1 MKRFLALL
9 ALVLGVVSCQ
19 TEPEGLN
26 VNVGGEVDT
35 IINVTIPEA
44 ETRAGGSN
52 SAAGAFANGV
62 LGTESDN
69 TTMRYILQVYYNGEA
84 SKERKVA
91 YSDEKSVAFDVRLV
105 AGRDYQFVVWAD
117 VVVNGEQDIDNHY
130 VTKDANGFS
139 TLNNITLNG
148 EWNAMDESRDAFT
161 ATEFIQSF
169 NASKPIDITLKR
181 PFAKLR
187 VVTTDIKS
195 LTNLGIV
202 PTTAT
207 VEYTTTHRVAFNA
220 FTGKAAGATESKTHN
235 YTIAEY
241 SNESNTGA
249 EYTLFTDYFF
259 AENDVV
265 KFNFNVYEDA
275 AKTKLIKTNSLNT
288 DINVKRNHLTTIKG
302 NILTENNGFTVTI
315 DDVFN
320 GETEYKVEDI
330 KSGFSLQQAINDARD
345 GVNTVI
351 TLGADIE
358 DGTFPI
364 TVPENKVIT
373 VKLNGKKITAPEESA
388 DRHKYAFD
396 IKGALT
402 LEGEGEVKARGIYN
416 YGKFTLNGATI
427 DACDHNGGYVICY
440 NGAEFTMNSGTIKTS
455 NENGDDPT
463 PGNYDATPIRIES
476 GAKATI
482 NGGTI
487 TNVSNYT
494 FALDNYG
501 DTTINGGEMI
511 SVHSTV
517 STYGTMTINGGS
529 FKCNGLEGITAH
541 ALVAWDGSETTI
553 NGGTFDGKDNYN
565 GFNIDA
571 VSGAVV
577 NINGGEFLHVH
588 SGSLYGDGTINVM
601 GGFYYDDPTA
611 RVATGYLTIE
621 INPTLYTVMKGSVE
635 NGVNTYVVE
644 NTMDLTAFSKIVDK
658 GATFE
663 GDVVKLT
670 EDITLPEENWNPIGD
685 NRTDTAFSGT
695 FDGQNHTISGAKIS
709 GDFCWDGSVYG
720 SKEGWGL
727 FSVLDGATVKN
738 VKLDDEVFASYTVIS
753 GGVAGYA
760 YDTTFENID
769 ITNTK
774 IAGYNWYTGGVVGWA
789 GGNCTFKDINLDSSV
804 VVGTLWDSHGQ
815 NAGGI
820 AGGVSGTGTYTIE
833 DCNIACVMDV
843 INDVTSN
850 YKWWIYRVSGM
861 IIGNTNTTEAQYNTV
876 VTATATN
883 VTCKNVTVTYG
894 DWMNYHYCEG
904 YWNRGWGRVE
914 SSDYVGGIDH
924 TQCNHPDGESHYVCI
939 PFDQLFGGSS
949 NGDGHYPVRG
959 LDEFEGVTVNYPAS
973 YVRGVS
979 NQAELEKAIAAGISQ
994 IALEA
999 DIECTETIAI
1009 NNANFSLDGNDH
1021 TITMA
1026 DTATNAV
1033 ALLDI
1038 AGGKATIKNVV
1049 FDGIKEGAVVRTV
1062 NTEIN
1067 IDNIT
1072 AKNCKLTKGQG
1083 LLRLLGKSSVTN
1095 STFIDNECLMV
1106 ISLNFDSTN
1115 NDPQVVDNCVFEN
1128 NTCNKTAVVYY
1139 VKGASG
1145 TINGNK
1151 FIGNTVNCKDN
1162 GATVYMGF
1170 QENCTVTNNLFQN
1183 NTVNEAGTSSRVAGG
1198 VFFGYDMVLKGNAF
1212 IGNNVTGTNV
1222 VAKDVCVS
1230 TYYTSIDLSGNYWGG
1245 NAPVENVNY
1254 FVQHK
1259 SDERPI
1265 ILNDYL
1271 TENPIK

>member
-26 VNVGGEVDT
+26 VNVGEADA

-44 ETRAGGSN
+44 ETRAAGSN

-62 LGTESDN
+62 LGTESDD
-69 TTMRYILQVYYNGEA
+69 TTMRYILQVYYKDGETYVKSA
-84 SKERKVA
+84 ERKVEW
-91 YSDEKSVAFDVRLV
+91 SDGKSVAFDVRLV
-105 AGRDYQFVVWAD
+105 PERNYQFVVWAD
-117 VVVNGEQDIDNHY
+117 VVTDGKNDTDNHY
-130 VTKDANGFS
+130 NTSD
-139 TLNNITLNG
+139 LENITLLS
-148 EWNAMDESRDAFT
+148 EWKAMDESRDAFT
-161 ATEFIQSF
+161 ATELIENF
-169 NASKPIDITLKR
+169 NASKPINITLRR

-187 VVTTDIKS
+187 VVTTDIES

-207 VEYTTTHRVAFNA
+207 VEYTTKHRVSFNA
-220 FTGKAAGATESKTHN
+220 LDGKAAGESLDNKAHTYEIAQ
-235 YTIAEY
+235 YT
-241 SNESNTGA
+241 NESNTGA

-288 DINVKRNHLTTIKG
+288 DINVKRNYLTTIKG

-351 TLGADIE
+351 TLGADIN

-373 VKLNGKKITAPEESA
+373 VKLNGKKITTPEESA
-388 DRHKYAFD
+388 DRHEYAFD

-427 DACDHNGGYVICY
+427 DACDHNGGYAVVSY
-440 NGAEFTMNSGTIKTS
+440 NGAEFTMNSGIVKTS

-463 PGNYDATPIRIES
+463 PGNYDATPIRVET

-529 FKCNGLEGITAH
+529 FKCNGLEGVTAH
-541 ALVAWDGSETTI
+541 ALIAWDGSETTI

-577 NINGGEFLHVH
+577 NINGGEFLPVH

-635 NGVNTYVVE
+635 NGVNTYIVE
-644 NTMDLTAFSKIVDK
+644 NTMDLSAFSTIVDK

-709 GDFCWDGSVYG
+709 GDFCWDGSIFG

-738 VKLDDEVFASYTVIS
+738 VKLDNEVFASYTVIS
-753 GGVAGYA
+753 GAVAGYA
-760 YDTTFENID
+760 QNTTFENID

-789 GGNCTFKDINLDSSV
+789 QGNCTFKDINLDSSV

-820 AGGVSGTGTYTIE
+820 AGGVSGDGTYIIE

-924 TQCNHPDGESHYVCI
+924 TQCNHPDGEQHYVCI

-949 NGDGHYPVRG
+949 NGSGHYPVRG

-979 NQAELEKAIAAGISQ
+979 SHAELEKAIVAGISQ
-994 IALEA
+994 IVLES
-999 DIECTETIAI
+999 DITVDKWTMFSEDYNISSGQIINIDEINVTI
-1009 NNANFSLDGNDH
+1009 DGNGH
-1021 TITMA
+1021 TLTVNAIESAGNGNLLFQGASVLNISNLTIKYA
-1026 DTATNAV
+1026 DGLT
-1033 ALLDI
+1033 
-1038 AGGKATIKNVV
+1038 GGGLGMDSGVIKNVHFIGGGNTIYPRSGEIKV
-1049 FDGIKEGAVVRTV
+1049 EECIFDNNGNALYFEHECDNLTVTGCTFNQKADQNVILLRGDVKFTDNIINSGRTV
-1062 NTEIN
+1062 NVVSGSPVVTGNDFKDVRFKVYGAATATISNNIIN
-1067 IDNIT
+1067 NLEFDGT
-1072 AKNCKLTKGQG
+1072 TY
-1083 LLRLLGKSSVTN
+1083 S
-1095 STFIDNECLMV
+1095 STF
-1106 ISLNFDSTN
+1106 TN
-1115 NDPQVVDNCVFEN
+1115 NTLSSEAQ
-1128 NTCNKTAVVYY
+1128 A
-1139 VKGASG
+1139 AL
-1145 TINGNK
+1145 
-1151 FIGNTVNCKDN
+1151 N
-1162 GATVYMGF
+1162 GATK
-1170 QENCTVTNNLFQN
+1170 
-1183 NTVNEAGTSSRVAGG
+1183 VN
-1198 VFFGYDMVLKGNAF
+1198 
-1212 IGNNVTGTNV
+1212 
-1222 VAKDVCVS
+1222 
-1230 TYYTSIDLSGNYWGG
+1230 
-1245 NAPVENVNY
+1245 
-1254 FVQHK
+1254 
-1259 SDERPI
+1259 
-1265 ILNDYL
+1265 
-1271 TENPIK
+1271 

>member
-19 TEPEGLN
+19 TEPEGLD

-35 IINVTIPEA
+35 VISVTIPEA
-44 ETRAGGSN
+44 ETRAGGDN
-52 SAAGAFANGV
+52 SAKGVFDNGI
-62 LGTESDN
+62 LEDDD

-91 YSDEKSVAFDVRLV
+91 YSDGKTAAFDVRLV

-139 TLNNITLNG
+139 TLSNITLNG

-161 ATEFIQSF
+161 ATEFIQNF
-169 NASKPIDITLKR
+169 NASKPINITLKR

-187 VVTTDIKS
+187 VVTTDINS

-207 VEYTTTHRVAFNA
+207 VEYTTKHRVAFNA

-416 YGKFTLNGATI
+416 YGEFTLNGATI
-427 DACDHNGGYVICY
+427 DACDHNGGYAVICY
-440 NGAEFTMNSGTIKTS
+440 DGAEFTMNSGIVKTS

-463 PGNYDATPIRIES
+463 PGNYDATPIRVEA

-487 TNVSNYT
+487 NNVSNYT
-494 FALDNYG
+494 LAIENFG
-501 DTTINGGEMI
+501 TTTIKGGTFT
-511 SVHSTV
+511 SVHTTIGNHS
-517 STYGTMTINGGS
+517 TMTIDGGS
-529 FKCNGLEGITAH
+529 FTCNGLDGITAH
-541 ALVAWDGSETTI
+541 ALWATAGSTTTI

-571 VSGAVV
+571 ASGAVV
-577 NINGGEFLHVH
+577 NINGGEFLPVH

-611 RVATGYLTIE
+611 RVATGYLTIK

-644 NTMDLTAFSKIVDK
+644 NTMDLSAFATIVDK

-685 NRTDTAFSGT
+685 NRTDAAFSGT

-709 GDFCWDGSVYG
+709 GDFCWDGSIFG

-753 GGVAGYA
+753 GAVAGYA

-820 AGGVSGTGTYTIE
+820 AGGVSGDGTYTIE

-949 NGDGHYPVRG
+949 NGSGHYPVRG

-979 NQAELEKAIAAGISQ
+979 SHAELEKAIVAGISQ
-994 IALEA
+994 IVLES
-999 DIECTETIAI
+999 DITVDKWTMFSEDYNISSGQIINIDEINVTI
-1009 NNANFSLDGNDH
+1009 DGNGH
-1021 TITMA
+1021 TLTVNAIESAGNGNLLFQGASVLNISNLTIKYA
-1026 DTATNAV
+1026 DGLT
-1033 ALLDI
+1033 
-1038 AGGKATIKNVV
+1038 GGGLGMDSGVIKNVHFIGGGNTIYPRSGEIKV
-1049 FDGIKEGAVVRTV
+1049 EECTFDNNGNALYFEHECDNLTVTGCTFNQKADQNVILLRGDVKFTDNIINSGRTV
-1062 NTEIN
+1062 NVVSGSPVVTGNDFKDVRFKVYGAATATISNNIIN
-1067 IDNIT
+1067 NLEFDGT
-1072 AKNCKLTKGQG
+1072 TYA
-1083 LLRLLGKSSVTN
+1083 
-1095 STFIDNECLMV
+1095 STF
-1106 ISLNFDSTN
+1106 TN
-1115 NDPQVVDNCVFEN
+1115 NTLSSEAQAALD
-1128 NTCNKTAVVYY
+1128 
-1139 VKGASG
+1139 
-1145 TINGNK
+1145 
-1151 FIGNTVNCKDN
+1151 
-1162 GATVYMGF
+1162 GATK
-1170 QENCTVTNNLFQN
+1170 
-1183 NTVNEAGTSSRVAGG
+1183 VN
-1198 VFFGYDMVLKGNAF
+1198 
-1212 IGNNVTGTNV
+1212 
-1222 VAKDVCVS
+1222 
-1230 TYYTSIDLSGNYWGG
+1230 
-1245 NAPVENVNY
+1245 
-1254 FVQHK
+1254 
-1259 SDERPI
+1259 
-1265 ILNDYL
+1265 
-1271 TENPIK
+1271 

>member
-19 TEPEGLN
+19 TEPEGLD

-35 IINVTIPEA
+35 VISVTIPEA
-44 ETRAGGSN
+44 ETRAGGDN
-52 SAAGAFANGV
+52 SAKGVFDNGI
-62 LGTESDN
+62 LEDDD

-91 YSDEKSVAFDVRLV
+91 YSDGKTAAFDVRLV

-139 TLNNITLNG
+139 TLSNITLNG

-161 ATEFIQSF
+161 ATEFIQNF
-169 NASKPIDITLKR
+169 NASKPINITLKR

-187 VVTTDIKS
+187 VVTTDINS

-207 VEYTTTHRVAFNA
+207 VEYTTKHRVAFNA
-220 FTGKAAGATESKTHN
+220 FTGKAAGESLDNKAHTYEIAQ
-235 YTIAEY
+235 YT
-241 SNESNTGA
+241 NESNTGA
-249 EYTLFTDYFF
+249 EYTLFADYFF
-259 AENDVV
+259 AEDDVV

-416 YGKFTLNGATI
+416 YGEFTLNGATI
-427 DACDHNGGYVICY
+427 DACDHNGGYAVICY
-440 NGAEFTMNSGTIKTS
+440 DGAEFTMNSGIVKTS

-463 PGNYDATPIRIES
+463 PGNYDATPIRVEA

-529 FKCNGLEGITAH
+529 FTCNGLEGITAH
-541 ALVAWDGSETTI
+541 ALIAWGGSETTI

-577 NINGGEFLHVH
+577 NINGGEFLNAH

-635 NGVNTYVVE
+635 NGVNTYVIE
-644 NTMDLTAFSKIVDK
+644 DTFDLSAFSTIVDK
-658 GATFE
+658 GATFA
-663 GDVVKLT
+663 GTVVKLT

-820 AGGVSGTGTYTIE
+820 AGGVSGDGTYIIE

-949 NGDGHYPVRG
+949 NGSGHYPVRG

-979 NQAELEKAIAAGISQ
+979 SHAELEKAIVAGISQ
-994 IALEA
+994 IVLES
-999 DIECTETIAI
+999 DITVDKWTMFSEDYNISSGQIINIDEINVTI
-1009 NNANFSLDGNDH
+1009 DGNGH
-1021 TITMA
+1021 TLTVNAIESAGNGNLLFQGASMLNISNLTIKYA
-1026 DTATNAV
+1026 DGLT
-1033 ALLDI
+1033 
-1038 AGGKATIKNVV
+1038 GGGLGMDSGVIKNVHFIGGGNTIYPRSGEIKV
-1049 FDGIKEGAVVRTV
+1049 EECIFDNNGNALYFEHECDNLTVTGCTFNQKADQNVILLRGDVKFTDNIINSGRTV
-1062 NTEIN
+1062 NVVSGSPVVTGNDFKDVRFKVYGAATATISNNIIN
-1067 IDNIT
+1067 NLEFDGT
-1072 AKNCKLTKGQG
+1072 TYA
-1083 LLRLLGKSSVTN
+1083 
-1095 STFIDNECLMV
+1095 STF
-1106 ISLNFDSTN
+1106 TN
-1115 NDPQVVDNCVFEN
+1115 NTLSSEAQAALD
-1128 NTCNKTAVVYY
+1128 
-1139 VKGASG
+1139 
-1145 TINGNK
+1145 
-1151 FIGNTVNCKDN
+1151 
-1162 GATVYMGF
+1162 GATK
-1170 QENCTVTNNLFQN
+1170 
-1183 NTVNEAGTSSRVAGG
+1183 VN
-1198 VFFGYDMVLKGNAF
+1198 
-1212 IGNNVTGTNV
+1212 
-1222 VAKDVCVS
+1222 
-1230 TYYTSIDLSGNYWGG
+1230 
-1245 NAPVENVNY
+1245 
-1254 FVQHK
+1254 
-1259 SDERPI
+1259 
-1265 ILNDYL
+1265 
-1271 TENPIK
+1271 

>member
-19 TEPEGLN
+19 TEPEGLD

-35 IINVTIPEA
+35 VISVTIPEA
-44 ETRAGGSN
+44 ETRAGGDN
-52 SAAGAFANGV
+52 SAKGVFDNGI
-62 LGTESDN
+62 LEDDD

-91 YSDEKSVAFDVRLV
+91 YSDGKTAAFDVRLV

-139 TLNNITLNG
+139 TLSNITLNG

-161 ATEFIQSF
+161 ATEFIQNF
-169 NASKPIDITLKR
+169 NASKPINITLKR

-187 VVTTDIKS
+187 VVTTDINS

-207 VEYTTTHRVAFNA
+207 VEYTTKHRVAFNA

-416 YGKFTLNGATI
+416 YGEFTLNGATI
-427 DACDHNGGYVICY
+427 DACDHNGGYAVICY
-440 NGAEFTMNSGTIKTS
+440 DGAEFTMNSGIVKTS

-463 PGNYDATPIRIES
+463 PGNYDATPIRVEA

-529 FKCNGLEGITAH
+529 FTCNGLEGITAH
-541 ALVAWDGSETTI
+541 ALIAWGGSETTI

-577 NINGGEFLHVH
+577 NINGGEFLNAH

-644 NTMDLTAFSKIVDK
+644 NTMDLSAFSTIVDK
-658 GATFE
+658 GATFV
-663 GDVVKLT
+663 GTVVKLT

-820 AGGVSGTGTYTIE
+820 AGGVSGDGTYTIE

-949 NGDGHYPVRG
+949 NGSGHYPVRG

-979 NQAELEKAIAAGISQ
+979 SHAELEKAIVAGISQ
-994 IALEA
+994 IVLES
-999 DIECTETIAI
+999 DITVDKWTMFSEDYNISSGQIINIDEINVTI
-1009 NNANFSLDGNDH
+1009 DGNGH
-1021 TITMA
+1021 TLTVNAIESAGNGDLLFQGASVLNISNLTIKYA
-1026 DTATNAV
+1026 DGFT
-1033 ALLDI
+1033 
-1038 AGGKATIKNVV
+1038 GGGLGMDSGVIKNVHFIGGGNTIYPRSGEIKV
-1049 FDGIKEGAVVRTV
+1049 EECIFDNNGNALYFEHECDNLTVTGCTFNQKADQNVILLRGDVKFTDNIINSGRTV
-1062 NTEIN
+1062 NVVSGSPVVTGNDFKDVRFKVYGAATATISNNIIN
-1067 IDNIT
+1067 NLEFDGT
-1072 AKNCKLTKGQG
+1072 TYA
-1083 LLRLLGKSSVTN
+1083 
-1095 STFIDNECLMV
+1095 STF
-1106 ISLNFDSTN
+1106 TN
-1115 NDPQVVDNCVFEN
+1115 NTLSSEAQAALD
-1128 NTCNKTAVVYY
+1128 
-1139 VKGASG
+1139 
-1145 TINGNK
+1145 
-1151 FIGNTVNCKDN
+1151 
-1162 GATVYMGF
+1162 GATK
-1170 QENCTVTNNLFQN
+1170 
-1183 NTVNEAGTSSRVAGG
+1183 VN
-1198 VFFGYDMVLKGNAF
+1198 
-1212 IGNNVTGTNV
+1212 
-1222 VAKDVCVS
+1222 
-1230 TYYTSIDLSGNYWGG
+1230 
-1245 NAPVENVNY
+1245 
-1254 FVQHK
+1254 
-1259 SDERPI
+1259 
-1265 ILNDYL
+1265 
-1271 TENPIK
+1271 

>member
-1 MKRFLALL
+1 MKRFLALV

-44 ETRAGGSN
+44 ETRAGGDN
-52 SAAGAFANGV
+52 SAKGVFDNGI
-62 LGTESDN
+62 LEDDD

-91 YSDEKSVAFDVRLV
+91 YSDGKTAAFDVRLV

-139 TLNNITLNG
+139 TLSNITLNG

-161 ATEFIQSF
+161 ATEFIQNF
-169 NASKPIDITLKR
+169 NASKPINITLKR

-187 VVTTDIKS
+187 VVTTDIKN

-207 VEYTTTHRVAFNA
+207 VEYTTKHRVAFNA

-288 DINVKRNHLTTIKG
+288 DINVKRNYLTTIKG

-416 YGKFTLNGATI
+416 YGEFTLNGATI
-427 DACDHNGGYVICY
+427 DACDHNGGYAVICY
-440 NGAEFTMNSGTIKTS
+440 DGAEFTMNSGIVKTS

-463 PGNYDATPIRIES
+463 PGNYDATPIRVET

-511 SVHSTV
+511 SVHTTV

-541 ALVAWDGSETTI
+541 ALIAWGGSETTI

-571 VSGAVV
+571 ASGAVV
-577 NINGGEFLHVH
+577 NINGGEFLPVH

-644 NTMDLTAFSKIVDK
+644 NTMDLSAFSTIVDK

-709 GDFCWDGSVYG
+709 GDFCWDGSIFG

-738 VKLDDEVFASYTVIS
+738 VKLNDEVFASYTVIS
-753 GGVAGYA
+753 GAVAGYA
-760 YDTTFENID
+760 QNTTFENID

-789 GGNCTFKDINLDSSV
+789 QGNCTFKDINLDSSV

-820 AGGVSGTGTYTIE
+820 AGGVSGDGTYIIE

-949 NGDGHYPVRG
+949 NGSGHYPVRG

-979 NQAELEKAIAAGISQ
+979 SHAELEKAIVAGISQ
-994 IALEA
+994 IVLES
-999 DIECTETIAI
+999 DITVDKWTMFSEDYNISSGQIINIDEINVTI
-1009 NNANFSLDGNDH
+1009 DGNGH
-1021 TITMA
+1021 TLTVNAIESAGNGNLLFQGASVLNISNLTIKYA
-1026 DTATNAV
+1026 DGLT
-1033 ALLDI
+1033 
-1038 AGGKATIKNVV
+1038 GGGLGMDSGVIKNVHFIGGGNTIYPRSGEIKV
-1049 FDGIKEGAVVRTV
+1049 EECIFDNNGNALYFEHECDNLTVTGCTFNQKADQNVILLRGDVKFTDNIINSGRTV
-1062 NTEIN
+1062 NVVSGSPVVTGNDFKDVRFKVYGAATATISNNIIN
-1067 IDNIT
+1067 NLEFDGT
-1072 AKNCKLTKGQG
+1072 TY
-1083 LLRLLGKSSVTN
+1083 S
-1095 STFIDNECLMV
+1095 STF
-1106 ISLNFDSTN
+1106 TN
-1115 NDPQVVDNCVFEN
+1115 NTLSSEAQ
-1128 NTCNKTAVVYY
+1128 A
-1139 VKGASG
+1139 AL
-1145 TINGNK
+1145 
-1151 FIGNTVNCKDN
+1151 N
-1162 GATVYMGF
+1162 GATK
-1170 QENCTVTNNLFQN
+1170 
-1183 NTVNEAGTSSRVAGG
+1183 VN
-1198 VFFGYDMVLKGNAF
+1198 
-1212 IGNNVTGTNV
+1212 
-1222 VAKDVCVS
+1222 
-1230 TYYTSIDLSGNYWGG
+1230 
-1245 NAPVENVNY
+1245 
-1254 FVQHK
+1254 
-1259 SDERPI
+1259 
-1265 ILNDYL
+1265 
-1271 TENPIK
+1271 

>member
-69 TTMRYILQVYYNGEA
+69 TTMRYILQVYYKDGETYVKSA
-84 SKERKVA
+84 ERKVEW
-91 YSDEKSVAFDVRLV
+91 SDGKTVAFDVRLV
-105 AGRDYQFVVWAD
+105 PERNYQFVVWAD
-117 VVVNGEQDIDNHY
+117 VVTDGKHDTDNHY
-130 VTKDANGFS
+130 NTSD
-139 TLNNITLNG
+139 LENITLLS
-148 EWNAMDESRDAFT
+148 EWKAMDESRDAFT
-161 ATEFIQSF
+161 ATELIENF
-169 NASKPIDITLKR
+169 NASKPINITLKR

-187 VVTTDIKS
+187 VVTTDIKN

-207 VEYTTTHRVAFNA
+207 VEYTTKHRVSFNA
-220 FTGKAAGATESKTHN
+220 LEGKAAGESLDNKAHTYDIAQ
-235 YTIAEY
+235 YT
-241 SNESNTGA
+241 NESNTGA
-249 EYTLFTDYFF
+249 EYTLFADYFF
-259 AENDVV
+259 AEDDVV

-288 DINVKRNHLTTIKG
+288 DINVKRNYLTTIKG

-416 YGKFTLNGATI
+416 YGEFTLNGATI
-427 DACDHNGGYVICY
+427 DACDHNGGYAVICY
-440 NGAEFTMNSGTIKTS
+440 DGAEFTMNSGIVKTS

-463 PGNYDATPIRIES
+463 PGNYDATPIRVET

-511 SVHSTV
+511 SVHTTV

-541 ALVAWDGSETTI
+541 ALIAWGGSETTI

-571 VSGAVV
+571 ASGAVV
-577 NINGGEFLHVH
+577 NINGGEFLPVH

-644 NTMDLTAFSKIVDK
+644 NTMDLSAFSTIVDK

-709 GDFCWDGSVYG
+709 GDFCWDGSIFG

-738 VKLDDEVFASYTVIS
+738 VKLNDEVFASYTVIS
-753 GGVAGYA
+753 GAVAGYA
-760 YDTTFENID
+760 QNTTFENID

-789 GGNCTFKDINLDSSV
+789 QGNCTFKDINLDSSV

-820 AGGVSGTGTYTIE
+820 AGGVSGDGTYIIE

-949 NGDGHYPVRG
+949 NGSGHYPVRG

-979 NQAELEKAIAAGISQ
+979 SHAELEKAIVAGISQ
-994 IALEA
+994 IVLES
-999 DIECTETIAI
+999 DITVDKWTMFSEDYNISSGQIINIDEINVTI
-1009 NNANFSLDGNDH
+1009 DGNGH
-1021 TITMA
+1021 TLTVNAIESAGNGNLLFQGASVLNISNLTIKYA
-1026 DTATNAV
+1026 DGLT
-1033 ALLDI
+1033 
-1038 AGGKATIKNVV
+1038 GGGLGMDSGVIKNVHFIGGGNTIYPRSGEIKV
-1049 FDGIKEGAVVRTV
+1049 EECIFDNNGNALYFEHECDNLTVTGCTFNQKADQNVILLRGDVKFTDNIINSGRTV
-1062 NTEIN
+1062 NVVSGSPVVTGNDFKDVRFKVYGAATATISNNIIN
-1067 IDNIT
+1067 NLEFDGT
-1072 AKNCKLTKGQG
+1072 TY
-1083 LLRLLGKSSVTN
+1083 S
-1095 STFIDNECLMV
+1095 STF
-1106 ISLNFDSTN
+1106 TN
-1115 NDPQVVDNCVFEN
+1115 NTLSSEAQ
-1128 NTCNKTAVVYY
+1128 A
-1139 VKGASG
+1139 AL
-1145 TINGNK
+1145 
-1151 FIGNTVNCKDN
+1151 N
-1162 GATVYMGF
+1162 GATK
-1170 QENCTVTNNLFQN
+1170 
-1183 NTVNEAGTSSRVAGG
+1183 VN
-1198 VFFGYDMVLKGNAF
+1198 
-1212 IGNNVTGTNV
+1212 
-1222 VAKDVCVS
+1222 
-1230 TYYTSIDLSGNYWGG
+1230 
-1245 NAPVENVNY
+1245 
-1254 FVQHK
+1254 
-1259 SDERPI
+1259 
-1265 ILNDYL
+1265 
-1271 TENPIK
+1271 

>member
-1 MKRFLALL
+1 MKARFLFL
-9 ALVLGVVSCQ
+9 AAVVLGLASCQ
-19 TEPEGLN
+19 TEPEGLD
-26 VNVGGEVDT
+26 VNVGGEEQIVT
-35 IINVTIPEA
+35 VNVNVPET
-44 ETRAGGSN
+44 ETRAAGTDSAKGGV
-52 SAAGAFANGV
+52 ANV
-62 LGTESDN
+62 DMSKYDL
-69 TTMRYILQVYYNGEA
+69 RYILEVYDEA
-84 SKERKVA
+84 GNLAKERLVEYEDNA
-91 YSDEKSVAFDVRLV
+91 QSTSFNLRLIP
-105 AGRDYQFVVWAD
+105 GRNYKFVVWAD
-117 VVVNGEQDIDNHY
+117 FVPEVAVERDPATNYDYHY
-130 VTKDANGFS
+130 NTANGLRAVEVNTTS
-139 TLNNITLNG
+139 WDVI
-148 EWNAMDESRDAFT
+148 DESRDAYT
-161 ATEFIQSF
+161 AVELIEDFS
-169 NASKPIDITLKR
+169 ASTDIDITLTR

-187 VVTTDIKS
+187 VVTNDIEEMISIRPAEVKVEYFNTTFYDTFDAYAETAS
-195 LTNLGIV
+195 GEYTGHAL
-202 PTTAT
+202 TAT
-207 VEYTTTHRVAFNA
+207 LLDSEKNPVDVYS
-220 FTGKAAGATESKTHN
+220 GGLD
-235 YTIAEY
+235 AED
-241 SNESNTGA
+241 GVQ
-249 EYTLFTDYFF
+249 TLFADYFF
-259 AENDVV
+259 GAKDDRVMFTMDVKDNSGV
-265 KFNFNVYEDA
+265 ALPKVTFN
-275 AKTKLIKTNSLNT
+275 TN
-288 DINVKRNHLTTIKG
+288 IPVQRNMLTTVYG
-302 NILTENNGFTVTI
+302 PVLTDSNNITVTI

-351 TLGADIE
+351 TLGADIN

-364 TVPENKVIT
+364 IVPDSKVIT
-373 VKLNGKKITAPEESA
+373 VKLNGKKITAPEEST

-402 LEGEGEVKARGIYN
+402 LEGEGEVKARGIFN
-416 YGKFTLNGATI
+416 YGKFTLNGTTI
-427 DACDHNGGYVICY
+427 DACDHNGGYAVICY
-440 NGAEFTMNSGTIKTS
+440 NGAEFTMNSGIVKTS

-463 PGNYDATPIRIES
+463 AGNYDATPIRVEA

-494 FALDNYG
+494 YALDNCG

-517 STYGTMTINGGS
+517 STSGTMTINGGS

-541 ALVAWDGSETTI
+541 ALIAWDGSETTI

-577 NINGGEFLHVH
+577 NINGGEFLNAH

-611 RVATGYLTIE
+611 RVATGYLTIK
-621 INPTLYTVMKGSVE
+621 INDTLYTVMKGSVE

-644 NTMDLTAFSKIVDK
+644 NTMDLSAFSTIVDK

-663 GDVVKLT
+663 DAVVKLT

-685 NRTDTAFSGT
+685 NRTDAAFSGT
-695 FDGQNHTISGAKIS
+695 FDGQNHTISGAKIT
-709 GDFCWDGSVYG
+709 GSSCFNGAVYG

-738 VKLDDEVFASYTVIS
+738 VKLDDEVFASDTVIS
-753 GGVAGYA
+753 GAVAGYA

-914 SSDYVGGIDH
+914 TSDYVDGIDH
-924 TQCNHPDGESHYVCI
+924 TQCNHPAGESHYVCI

-949 NGDGHYPVRG
+949 NGSGHYPVRG
-959 LDEFEGVTVNYPAS
+959 LPEFEGVTVNYPAS

-994 IALEA
+994 IVLEN
-999 DIECTETIAI
+999 DITVDKWTMFSEDYSIGSGQIITIDEI
-1009 NNANFSLDGNDH
+1009 NVTIDGNGH
-1021 TITMA
+1021 TLTVNAIESAGNGNLLFQGASVLNISNLTLKYA
-1026 DTATNAV
+1026 DGLN
-1033 ALLDI
+1033 
-1038 AGGKATIKNVV
+1038 AGGLGMDSGVIKNVHFV
-1049 FDGIKEGAVVRTV
+1049 GGGNAIYPHSGEIKVEECIFDNNGNALYFEHECDNLTVTGCTFNQKANQNVILLRGDVKFTDNIINSGRTV
-1062 NTEIN
+1062 NVVSGSPVVTGNDFNDVRFKVYGAATATISNNTIN
-1067 IDNIT
+1067 NLEFDDT
-1072 AKNCKLTKGQG
+1072 TYA
-1083 LLRLLGKSSVTN
+1083 
-1095 STFIDNECLMV
+1095 STF
-1106 ISLNFDSTN
+1106 TN
-1115 NDPQVVDNCVFEN
+1115 NTLSSAAQAALD
-1128 NTCNKTAVVYY
+1128 
-1139 VKGASG
+1139 
-1145 TINGNK
+1145 
-1151 FIGNTVNCKDN
+1151 
-1162 GATVYMGF
+1162 GATK
-1170 QENCTVTNNLFQN
+1170 
-1183 NTVNEAGTSSRVAGG
+1183 VN
-1198 VFFGYDMVLKGNAF
+1198 
-1212 IGNNVTGTNV
+1212 
-1222 VAKDVCVS
+1222 
-1230 TYYTSIDLSGNYWGG
+1230 
-1245 NAPVENVNY
+1245 
-1254 FVQHK
+1254 
-1259 SDERPI
+1259 
-1265 ILNDYL
+1265 
-1271 TENPIK
+1271 

>member
-19 TEPEGLN
+19 TEPEGLD

-69 TTMRYILQVYYNGEA
+69 TTMRYILQVYYKDGETYVKSA
-84 SKERKVA
+84 ERKVEW
-91 YSDEKSVAFDVRLV
+91 SDGKTVAFDVRLV
-105 AGRDYQFVVWAD
+105 PERNYQFVVWAD
-117 VVVNGEQDIDNHY
+117 VVTDGKNDTDNHY
-130 VTKDANGFS
+130 NTSN
-139 TLNNITLNG
+139 LENITLKG

-161 ATEFIQSF
+161 ATELIENF
-169 NASKPIDITLKR
+169 NASKPINITLKR

-187 VVTTDIKS
+187 VVTTDIKN

-207 VEYTTTHRVAFNA
+207 VEYTTKHRVSFNA
-220 FTGKAAGATESKTHN
+220 LDGKAAGESLDNKAHTYEIAQ
-235 YTIAEY
+235 YT
-241 SNESNTGA
+241 NESNTGA

-288 DINVKRNHLTTIKG
+288 DINVKRNYLTTIKG

-351 TLGADIE
+351 TLGADIN

-373 VKLNGKKITAPEESA
+373 VKLNGKKITTPEESA
-388 DRHKYAFD
+388 DRHEYAFD

-427 DACDHNGGYVICY
+427 DACDHNGGYAVVSY
-440 NGAEFTMNSGTIKTS
+440 NGAEFTMNSGIVKTS

-463 PGNYDATPIRIES
+463 PGNYDATPIRVET

-529 FKCNGLEGITAH
+529 FKCNGLEGVTAH
-541 ALVAWDGSETTI
+541 ALIAWDGSETTI

-577 NINGGEFLHVH
+577 NINGGEFLPVH

-635 NGVNTYVVE
+635 NGVNTYIVE
-644 NTMDLTAFSKIVDK
+644 NTMDLSAFSTIVDK

-709 GDFCWDGSVYG
+709 GDFCWDGSIFG

-738 VKLDDEVFASYTVIS
+738 VKLDNEVFASYTVIS
-753 GGVAGYA
+753 GAVAGYA
-760 YDTTFENID
+760 QNTTFENID

-789 GGNCTFKDINLDSSV
+789 QGNCTFKDINLDSSV

-820 AGGVSGTGTYTIE
+820 AGGVSGDGTYIIE

-924 TQCNHPDGESHYVCI
+924 TQCNHPDGEQHYVCI

-949 NGDGHYPVRG
+949 NGSGHYPVRG

-979 NQAELEKAIAAGISQ
+979 SHAELEKAIVAGISQ
-994 IALEA
+994 IVLES
-999 DIECTETIAI
+999 DITVDKWTMFSEDYNISSGQIINIDEINVTI
-1009 NNANFSLDGNDH
+1009 DGNGH
-1021 TITMA
+1021 TLTVNAIESAGNGNLLFQGASVLNISNLTIKYA
-1026 DTATNAV
+1026 DGLT
-1033 ALLDI
+1033 
-1038 AGGKATIKNVV
+1038 GGGLGMDSGVIKNVHFIGGGNTIYPRSGEIKV
-1049 FDGIKEGAVVRTV
+1049 EECIFDNNGNALYFEHECDNLTVTGCTFNQKADQNVILLRGDVKFTDNIINSGRTV
-1062 NTEIN
+1062 NVVSGSPVVTGNDFKDVRFKVYGAATATISNNIIN
-1067 IDNIT
+1067 NLEFDGT
-1072 AKNCKLTKGQG
+1072 TY
-1083 LLRLLGKSSVTN
+1083 S
-1095 STFIDNECLMV
+1095 STF
-1106 ISLNFDSTN
+1106 TN
-1115 NDPQVVDNCVFEN
+1115 NTLSSEAQ
-1128 NTCNKTAVVYY
+1128 A
-1139 VKGASG
+1139 AL
-1145 TINGNK
+1145 
-1151 FIGNTVNCKDN
+1151 N
-1162 GATVYMGF
+1162 GATK
-1170 QENCTVTNNLFQN
+1170 
-1183 NTVNEAGTSSRVAGG
+1183 VN
-1198 VFFGYDMVLKGNAF
+1198 
-1212 IGNNVTGTNV
+1212 
-1222 VAKDVCVS
+1222 
-1230 TYYTSIDLSGNYWGG
+1230 
-1245 NAPVENVNY
+1245 
-1254 FVQHK
+1254 
-1259 SDERPI
+1259 
-1265 ILNDYL
+1265 
-1271 TENPIK
+1271 

>member
-1 MKRFLALL
+1 M
-9 ALVLGVVSCQ
+9 
-19 TEPEGLN
+19 
-26 VNVGGEVDT
+26 NVGGEVDT

-69 TTMRYILQVYYNGEA
+69 TTMRYILQVYYKDGETYVKSA
-84 SKERKVA
+84 ERKVEW
-91 YSDEKSVAFDVRLV
+91 SDGKTVAFDVRLV
-105 AGRDYQFVVWAD
+105 PERNYQFVVWAD
-117 VVVNGEQDIDNHY
+117 VVTDGKHDTDNHY
-130 VTKDANGFS
+130 NTSD
-139 TLNNITLNG
+139 LENITLLS
-148 EWNAMDESRDAFT
+148 EWKAMDESRDAFT
-161 ATEFIQSF
+161 ATELIENF
-169 NASKPIDITLKR
+169 NASKPINITLKR

-187 VVTTDIKS
+187 VVTTDIKN

-207 VEYTTTHRVAFNA
+207 VEYTTKHRVSFNA
-220 FTGKAAGATESKTHN
+220 LEGKAAGESLDNKAHTYDIAQ
-235 YTIAEY
+235 YT
-241 SNESNTGA
+241 NESNTGA
-249 EYTLFTDYFF
+249 EYTLFADYFF
-259 AENDVV
+259 AEDDVV

-288 DINVKRNHLTTIKG
+288 DINVKRNYLTTIKG

-416 YGKFTLNGATI
+416 YGEFTLNGATI
-427 DACDHNGGYVICY
+427 DACDHNGGYAVICY
-440 NGAEFTMNSGTIKTS
+440 DGAEFTMNSGIVKTS

-463 PGNYDATPIRIES
+463 PGNYDATPIRVET

-511 SVHSTV
+511 SVHTTV

-541 ALVAWDGSETTI
+541 ALIAWGGSETTI

-571 VSGAVV
+571 ASGAVV
-577 NINGGEFLHVH
+577 NINGGEFLPVH

-644 NTMDLTAFSKIVDK
+644 NTMDLSAFSTIVDK

-709 GDFCWDGSVYG
+709 GDFCWDGSIFG

-738 VKLDDEVFASYTVIS
+738 VKLNDEVFASYTVIS
-753 GGVAGYA
+753 GAVAGYA
-760 YDTTFENID
+760 QNTTFENID

-789 GGNCTFKDINLDSSV
+789 QGNCTFKDINLDSSV

-820 AGGVSGTGTYTIE
+820 AGGVSGDGTYIIE

-949 NGDGHYPVRG
+949 NGSGHYPVRG

-979 NQAELEKAIAAGISQ
+979 SHAELEKAIVAGISQ
-994 IALEA
+994 IVLES
-999 DIECTETIAI
+999 DITVDKWTMFSEDYNISSGQIINIDEINVTI
-1009 NNANFSLDGNDH
+1009 DGNGH
-1021 TITMA
+1021 TLTVNAIESAGNGNLLFQGASVLNISNLTIKYA
-1026 DTATNAV
+1026 DGLT
-1033 ALLDI
+1033 
-1038 AGGKATIKNVV
+1038 GGGLGMDSGVIKNVHFIGGGNTIYPRSGEIKV
-1049 FDGIKEGAVVRTV
+1049 EECIFDNNGNALYFEHECDNLTVTGCTFNQKADQNVILLRGDVKFTDNIINSGRTV
-1062 NTEIN
+1062 NVVSGSPVVTGNDFKDVRFKVYGAATATISNNIIN
-1067 IDNIT
+1067 NLEFDGT
-1072 AKNCKLTKGQG
+1072 TY
-1083 LLRLLGKSSVTN
+1083 S
-1095 STFIDNECLMV
+1095 STF
-1106 ISLNFDSTN
+1106 TN
-1115 NDPQVVDNCVFEN
+1115 NTLSSEAQ
-1128 NTCNKTAVVYY
+1128 A
-1139 VKGASG
+1139 AL
-1145 TINGNK
+1145 
-1151 FIGNTVNCKDN
+1151 N
-1162 GATVYMGF
+1162 GATK
-1170 QENCTVTNNLFQN
+1170 
-1183 NTVNEAGTSSRVAGG
+1183 VN
-1198 VFFGYDMVLKGNAF
+1198 
-1212 IGNNVTGTNV
+1212 
-1222 VAKDVCVS
+1222 
-1230 TYYTSIDLSGNYWGG
+1230 
-1245 NAPVENVNY
+1245 
-1254 FVQHK
+1254 
-1259 SDERPI
+1259 
-1265 ILNDYL
+1265 
-1271 TENPIK
+1271 

>member
-1 MKRFLALL
+1 M
-9 ALVLGVVSCQ
+9 
-19 TEPEGLN
+19 
-26 VNVGGEVDT
+26 NVGGEVDT

-44 ETRAGGSN
+44 ETRAGGDN
-52 SAAGAFANGV
+52 SAKGVFDNGI
-62 LGTESDN
+62 LEDDD

-91 YSDEKSVAFDVRLV
+91 YSDGKTAAFDVRLV

-139 TLNNITLNG
+139 TLSNITLNG

-161 ATEFIQSF
+161 ATEFIQNF
-169 NASKPIDITLKR
+169 NASKPINITLKR

-187 VVTTDIKS
+187 VVTTDIKN

-207 VEYTTTHRVAFNA
+207 VEYTTKHRVAFNA

-288 DINVKRNHLTTIKG
+288 DINVKRNYLTTIKG

-416 YGKFTLNGATI
+416 YGEFTLNGATI
-427 DACDHNGGYVICY
+427 DACDHNGGYAVICY
-440 NGAEFTMNSGTIKTS
+440 DGAEFTMNSGIVKTS

-463 PGNYDATPIRIES
+463 PGNYDATPIRVET

-511 SVHSTV
+511 SVHTTV

-541 ALVAWDGSETTI
+541 ALIAWGGSETTI

-571 VSGAVV
+571 ASGAVV
-577 NINGGEFLHVH
+577 NINGGEFLPVH

-644 NTMDLTAFSKIVDK
+644 DTMDLTAFSTIVDK

-663 GDVVKLT
+663 GAVVKLT

-685 NRTDTAFSGT
+685 NRTDAAFSGT

-709 GDFCWDGSVYG
+709 GDFCWDGSIFG

-820 AGGVSGTGTYTIE
+820 AGCVDGTGIYTIE

-861 IIGNTNTTEAQYNTV
+861 IIGNTNTTQTQYNTV

-914 SSDYVGGIDH
+914 TSDYVDGIDH

-949 NGDGHYPVRG
+949 NGSGHYPVRG

-979 NQAELEKAIAAGISQ
+979 SHAELEKAIAAGISQ
-994 IALEA
+994 IVLEN
-999 DIECTETIAI
+999 DITVDKWTM
-1009 NNANFSLDGNDH
+1009 FSEDYNISSGQ
-1021 TITMA
+1021 I
-1026 DTATNAV
+1026 
-1033 ALLDI
+1033 
-1038 AGGKATIKNVV
+1038 
-1049 FDGIKEGAVVRTV
+1049 
-1062 NTEIN
+1062 IN
-1067 IDNIT
+1067 IDEIN
-1072 AKNCKLTKGQG
+1072 
-1083 LLRLLGKSSVTN
+1083 V
-1095 STFIDNECLMV
+1095 
-1106 ISLNFDSTN
+1106 
-1115 NDPQVVDNCVFEN
+1115 
-1128 NTCNKTAVVYY
+1128 
-1139 VKGASG
+1139 
-1145 TINGNK
+1145 TINGNGHTLTINAIESAGNGNLLFQGASVLNISNLTIK
-1151 FIGNTVNCKDN
+1151 YADGLTGGGLGMDSGVIKNVHFIGGGNTIYPRNGEILVEECIFDNNGNALYFEHECDNLTVTGCTFNQKADQNVILLRGDVKFTDNIINSGRTVNVVSGSPVVTGNDFKDVRFKVYGAATATISNNIINNLVFDGTTYSSTFTNNTLSSAAQAALN
-1162 GATVYMGF
+1162 GATK
-1170 QENCTVTNNLFQN
+1170 
-1183 NTVNEAGTSSRVAGG
+1183 VN
-1198 VFFGYDMVLKGNAF
+1198 
-1212 IGNNVTGTNV
+1212 
-1222 VAKDVCVS
+1222 
-1230 TYYTSIDLSGNYWGG
+1230 
-1245 NAPVENVNY
+1245 
-1254 FVQHK
+1254 
-1259 SDERPI
+1259 
-1265 ILNDYL
+1265 
-1271 TENPIK
+1271 